1 MNRTYD
7 RIIIIGAGAAGLS
20 AALELAKNKIHCI
33 LVSDLASERAQTV
46 MAKGGVNAACERTGD
61 SPALH
66 AEETM
71 EAGRGIADPE
81 AALAMAEAAPKII
94 EMLHEAGMLF
104 TLNEDGVPAVHEF
117 GGQSKERTYY
127 CASSTGK
134 QLMHTLIAAARRF
147 ESEGTIER
155 MMGWSYLRLI
165 YQDGVAYG
173 CSVMSRITGE
183 IRNLYGKVI
192 IASGGLGG
200 MFGKS
205 TGSVQNTGN
214 VSANLFASGVRFA
227 NGEFIQFHPT
237 TARLRGKNLLI
248 SEGARSE
255 GGRLF
260 VIRENK
266 PYYFMEEKYPE
277 HGNLMPRDVISR
289 EEWHWMKAGY
299 PVFLDLRH
307 LGEDVLQERLPG
319 VMEDCRRYLGLNP
332 AEEPIPIEPGIH
344 YFMGG
349 IWVDRG
355 HRTSMKNLYAIGECD
370 SQYHGANRLGGNSLL
385 SALYSGEVVCQSILT
400 DGAALEVPENL
411 LLSSSQ
417 PDGVTERKT
426 PESGLKTEHESGVLH
441 NPGISSGPETEGE
454 TTCTRRDIP
463 GSYMDNMTALRR
475 ILLRGLGIVREES
488 TLQKALREINELQN
502 QIAST
507 TDSTAS
513 PVENRS
519 LADCCLLG
527 KALLLSADARKES
540 RGAHSR
546 SDYPEELPEYEKQTI
561 AEYTD
566 GKIEIY
572 FRKAGE
578 ADEH

>member
-7 RIIIIGAGAAGLS
+7 KVIIIGAGAAGLS
-20 AALELAKNKIHCI
+20 AALEMARNGIRCI

-46 MAKGGVNAACERTGD
+46 MAKGGLNAACERTGD

-66 AEETM
+66 AEETLK
-71 EAGRGIADPE
+71 AGRGIADLE
-81 AALAMAEAAPKII
+81 AVLAMTETAPRII
-94 EMLHEAGMLF
+94 EKLHEAGMLF
-104 TLNEDGVPAVHEF
+104 TLNEDGIPAVHEF

-134 QLMHTLIAAARRF
+134 QLMHTLIAATRCF
-147 ESEGTIER
+147 EFNGIIER

-165 YQDGVAYG
+165 YRDGVAYG
-173 CSVMSRITGE
+173 CSVMSRITGG

-192 IASGGLGG
+192 VASGGLGG

-205 TGSVQNTGN
+205 TGSIQNTGN
-214 VSANLFASGVRFA
+214 VSANLFAAGVRFA

-260 VIRENK
+260 VLRDGR

-289 EEWHWMKAGY
+289 EEWHWMKEGY
-299 PVFLDLRH
+299 QVFLDLRH
-307 LGEDVLQERLPG
+307 LGENALQERLPG
-319 VMEDCRRYLGLNP
+319 VMEDCSRYLGLNP

-370 SQYHGANRLGGNSLL
+370 SQYHGGNRLGGNSLL
-385 SALYSGEVVCQSILT
+385 SALYSGEAACRSILE
-400 DGAALEVPENL
+400 DGAMLELPEEL
-411 LLSSSQ
+411 LCPVSDESASCDRK
-417 PDGVTERKT
+417 PSEFGTERQIAEAS
-426 PESGLKTEHESGVLH
+426 PCPYE
-441 NPGISSGPETEGE
+441 
-454 TTCTRRDIP
+454 DIP
-463 GSYMDNMTALRR
+463 GSYVDNMTTLRG
-475 ILLRGLGIVREES
+475 ILLSGLGIVREEVS
-488 TLQKALREINELQN
+488 LHKAIDEMDALQKKIS
-502 QIAST
+502 ST

-513 PVENRS
+513 PIENQT
-519 LADCCLLG
+519 LADCCILG
-527 KALLLSADARKES
+527 KALLQSADARKES
-540 RGAHSR
+540 RGAHTR
-546 SDYPEELPEYEKQTI
+546 SDYPEERSEYEKQTI
-561 AEYTD
+561 AEYID
-566 GKIEIY
+566 DKIQIY

-578 ADEH
+578 ADEY